1 MVDNDSI
8 LDYQEGR
15 SLMEWMG
22 DGVDHDVG
30 GV

>member
-1 MVDNDSI
+1 VVDNDSV
-8 LDYQEGR
+8 LDYQKGQ
-15 SLMEWMG
+15 SLMEWVG